1 MEGTM
6 ATMQKQ
12 AFKPGD
18 IVWVKDNDGEFAGI
32 VLEADDHFIKVEAK
46 ESEFSTAILTPGY
59 PPSKVRHAKGSD
71 FKGKPAWLQNW
82 YKKNDSGLRIIDMTC
97 TEIKTTSQQAKKK
110 AKKEAPLTLA
120 EIKEEVTP
128 IVKSHNHCVSARFK
142 IDKKRHAIILTVRND
157 NLVDAKS
164 FAEYLEGVIEQ
175 NFNQKVPVDVVMPK
189 PPKEYTVTSTG
200 KTVHIYRGETAPD
213 PIKKHQW
220 INALDNDGWP
230 VCVPVDDDDWF

>member
-1 MEGTM
+1 MP
-6 ATMQKQ
+6 TMQKQ
-12 AFKPGD
+12 VFKPGD
-18 IVWVKDNDGEFAGI
+18 IVWAKDNDGEFAGI
-32 VLEADDHFIKVEAK
+32 VLEADDQFIKVECK
-46 ESEFSTAILTPGY
+46 ESEHSTSTLVPGY
-59 PPSKVRHAKGSD
+59 EPSQVRHAKGSD
-71 FKGKPAWLQNW
+71 FKDKPAWLQQW
-82 YKKNDSGLRIIDMTC
+82 YEKNVPAPKFLDVTC
-97 TEIKTTSQQAKKK
+97 VSVRTSQPLKKK
-110 AKKEAPLTLA
+110 KEPLTLA
-120 EIKEEVTP
+120 QIKEEITP

-175 NFNQKVPVDVVMPK
+175 NFNQQVPVDVVMPK

-200 KTVHIYRGETAPD
+200 RTVHIYRGETAPD